1 MTILINKR
9 KSQRNNKIVR
19 MNQQMR
25 KMKML
30 ISSMMK
36 MVNSNGML
44 RVAVMKIM
52 MLQMVVMKTGKI
64 MINNK

>member
-9 KSQRNNKIVR
+9 KSQRNNKTVM
-19 MNQQMR
+19 MNQQMKR
-25 KMKML
+25 MRML

-36 MVNSNGML
+36 MVNSSGML

-52 MLQMVVMKTGKI
+52 MLQMVVMKTGRI
-64 MINNK
+64 MIDNK